1 MAYFE
6 FKNGSVLKRLLKGE
20 GNEEGSVAIVDP
32 TENPVAT
39 RVLDL
44 CSHHG
49 VTAVGCNPDESRG
62 FLAVGPN
69 YVDWVGDGLDIR
81 TPSTPFRD
89 EIDREHLLDRLG
101 SWMGLA
107 KELERLFKGFDDVS
121 VLGRLSLAVSFDGKK
136 IGVLVYR
143 GETVLAEYTSAEAG
157 ALLAREAPLSERLDA
172 WAEDLLTVLRGL
184 DFASLDQISI
194 REGHEALF
202 LKGWVLSV
210 KEGDLPSGFPGGP
223 ALAAVRRG
231 FSALLSELGEEDE

>member
-1 MAYFE
+1 MTYFE
-6 FKNGSVLKRLLKGE
+6 FKNGRVFRRFSKGV
-20 GNEEGSVAIVDP
+20 GNEEGSVVDP
-32 TENPVAT
+32 AENPVAT

-44 CSHHG
+44 CSHYG
-49 VTAVGCNPDESRG
+49 VTAVGCNPYESRG

-69 YVDWVGDGLDIR
+69 HVDWVGDGLDIR
-81 TPSTPFRD
+81 LPSMPFRD
-89 EIDREHLLDRLG
+89 EIDREHLLDRLD
-101 SWMGLA
+101 SWLELA
-107 KELERLFKGFDDVS
+107 KELERLFKGFDDVT
-121 VLGRLSLAVSFDGKK
+121 VLGPLSLAVSFDGKK

-143 GETVLAEYTSAEAG
+143 GETVLAEYTSAESG

-172 WAEDLLTVLRGL
+172 WAEDLLAVLRGL

-210 KEGDLPSGFPGGP
+210 KGDDLPTGFPGGP

-231 FSALLSELGEEDE
+231 FVALLSELGEEDE